1 MSAKHEYA
9 VAVDGERL
17 DAYVAS
23 KVPGISRSRARRL
36 IEEKYV
42 TLDGSPARP
51 STRVRVGQRVI
62 AELPDASM
70 PGDLPQRIAFGVVHE
85 DESII
90 VVDKPAGLVVH
101 PTPAQC
107 DGTLLNALLDR
118 CPGLPDDPSM
128 RRGIVHRIDKDTSGL
143 LVVAKTESAYADLT
157 TQLRQRAFHKMYLAL
172 VRGRIEPC
180 RATIESPIARDPAN
194 RQRMAVVE
202 GGREAISQYRVL
214 ERHPGC
220 SLVEVKLVTGRTHQI
235 RVQVA
240 SLGHPVVGDRTYGR
254 GPHSIARQFLHAA
267 VLGFRHPESGEH
279 VVFSSELPPDLRGF
293 LERVARGRD
302 RLTVR

>member
-1 MSAKHEYA
+1 MSVKHEYA
-9 VAVDGERL
+9 VAHDGERL

-23 KVPGISRSRARRL
+23 KVPGLSRSRARRL
-36 IEEKYV
+36 IEEKRV

-51 STRVRVGQRVI
+51 STRVRVGQRVV
-62 AELPDASM
+62 AELPDASS
-70 PGDLPQRIAFGVVHE
+70 PGDRPQRIGFGVVHE

-107 DGTLLNALLDR
+107 DGTLLNALLER
-118 CPGLPDDPSM
+118 WPGLPDDPGM
-128 RRGIVHRIDKDTSGL
+128 RRGIVHRLDKDTSGL
-143 LVVAKTESAYADLT
+143 MVVAKTESAYADLT
-157 TQLRQRAFHKMYLAL
+157 TQLRHRSFLKMYLAL

-180 RATIESPIARDPAN
+180 RAAIESPIARDPAN
-194 RQRMAVVE
+194 RQKMAIVE
-202 GGREAISQYRVL
+202 GGREAVSQYRVL
-214 ERHPGC
+214 ERHPDC

-235 RVQVA
+235 RVHLA

-267 VLGFRHPESGEH
+267 VLGFRHPEAGEY
-279 VVFSSELPPDLRGF
+279 VEFSSELPPDLSGF
-293 LERVARGRD
+293 LERVARGEIA
-302 RLTVR
+302 

>member
-1 MSAKHEYA
+1 MSAKHEFDA
-9 VAVDGERL
+9 ALDGERL

-23 KVPGISRSRARRL
+23 KVPGLSRSRARRL
-36 IEEKYV
+36 IEEKRV

-62 AELPDASM
+62 AELPEVCTPDHA
-70 PGDLPQRIAFGVVHE
+70 PQRIAFGIAHE

-101 PTPAQC
+101 PAPAQR
-107 DGTLLNALLDR
+107 DGTLLNALLER
-118 CPGLPDDPSM
+118 CPGLPDGPGM
-128 RRGIVHRIDKDTSGL
+128 RRGIVHRLDKDTSGL
-143 LVVAKTESAYADLT
+143 LVVAKTESAYTDLT
-157 TQLRQRAFHKMYLAL
+157 AQLQRRAFHKVYLAL
-172 VRGRIEPC
+172 VRGRVEPC
-180 RATIESPIARDPAN
+180 RAAIESPIARDPAN

-235 RVQVA
+235 RVHF
-240 SLGHPVVGDRTYGR
+240 STLGHPVVGDRTYGR
-254 GPHSIARQFLHAA
+254 GPHSIARQFLHAV
-267 VLGFRHPESGEH
+267 VLGFLHPESGEY
-279 VVFSSELPPDLRGF
+279 VEFSSDLPGDLSDYLGS
-293 LERVARGRD
+293 VARGGIG
-302 RLTVR
+302 

>member
-1 MSAKHEYA
+1 MTSKHEYA
-9 VAVDGERL
+9 VAHDGERL

-23 KVPGISRSRARRL
+23 KVPGLSRSRARRL
-36 IEEKYV
+36 IEEKRV

-62 AELPDASM
+62 AELHDASM

-101 PTPAQC
+101 PTPAQRE
-107 DGTLLNALLDR
+107 GTLLNALLDR
-118 CPGLPDDPSM
+118 CPGLPDGPGM

-157 TQLRQRAFHKMYLAL
+157 TQLQQRAFHKVYLAL
-172 VRGRIEPC
+172 VRGRVEPC
-180 RATIESPIARDPAN
+180 RAAIESPIARDPAN

-202 GGREAISQYRVL
+202 GGREAVSQYRVL

-220 SLVEVKLVTGRTHQI
+220 SLVEVKLFTGRTHQI
-235 RVQVA
+235 RVHLA
-240 SLGHPVVGDRTYGR
+240 SLGHPVMGDRTYGR

-267 VLGFRHPESGEH
+267 VLGFRHPESGEY
-279 VVFSSELPPDLRGF
+279 VEFSSDLPGDLRDF
-293 LERVARGRD
+293 LGSVARGG
-302 RLTVR
+302 VA